1 MTTSPAPQENK
12 ETARFT
18 YQVGGSLPVEHAG
31 YVERQADIDLY
42 EHLKVGDYCF
52 VFNSRQ
58 MGKSSMRVR
67 AMQKLQQEG
76 MICAVIDPQTRGT
89 NLNEAQWYAG
99 TIKRLIS
106 DVGLA
111 EQVNFSQW
119 WKESDIQSLSS
130 VERFYEFVDQIL
142 LTKTTQ
148 KIVIFVEEVDNLL
161 SLSFDTDGFFGL
173 IRSLYEKRSEKPPYN
188 RLTFCFLGVATPYD
202 LIRGHYRSAFN
213 IGHAVEMSGFKL
225 QEAKPLLVG
234 LSDRVGEPE
243 AVLRAV
249 LHWSGGQPF
258 LTQKLL
264 KLVTEAAAA
273 EGESLPAEALVEHLA
288 RRKVIENWEAEDV
301 PPHLRTIRDRLLQ
314 SDERDRGRRLGL
326 VQRIQANGAIEADES
341 LDQLQ
346 LRLTGLVVKRDSR
359 LEYYNPIY
367 AAVFNGPWLQR
378 QLAELRPPIYAA
390 TLTAWRGADE
400 GAKASFLL
408 RGATL
413 EEAEAW
419 AAGKRLSDEDQSYLD
434 QSRVADRRA
443 RAQEQQQA
451 RFQARRKLILAG
463 LCLTSAS
470 ALALGFLYSNGRK
483 LADEKQQA
491 LGRERIEKSR
501 AEQNEREAKRS
512 ARTAEAALS
521 GERKQKSLAER
532 NAREANHSALEA
544 ERNAR
549 AAEAALAE
557 AQTAEQKERAAAERA
572 RQQSEIARHEKHRA
586 EQQANIARLRGQAA
600 LVMSKLQTADAAE
613 GMIRAIALFPSSQK
627 IAEVAMD
634 GQTALLSA
642 VEFSKET
649 NQLLGHQ
656 SYVVSVAFS
665 PDGRRIVSG
674 SRDGTLR
681 LWDAATGKPIARP
694 MVGHKNTVMSVAF
707 SPDGRHIVSGSID
720 KTLQLWDAATGK
732 PIGKPMVGHQG
743 TVMSV
748 AFSPDGRH
756 IVSGSID
763 KTLQLWDAATGKPS
777 GTPMVGHKDGV
788 SSVAFSPD
796 GRRILSGSD
805 DNTLR
810 FWDAAT
816 GQPIGEPLRTDFNFK
831 VKAVAFSPDGS
842 LIVSAMETLMLPL
855 ALWDGLTGKFKAWL
869 GPVHDVKSVAF
880 SPDGSMIVTGAG
892 DTNLQIWDVATQQPI
907 GAPLTGHIDN
917 VISVAFSPDGRR
929 IVSGSRDATLHL
941 WDAVTGKLI
950 GTPTERHKN
959 VVVSVAFS
967 PDGRRMISGSFD
979 NTLRLWDAATGKPIG
994 RPMEG
999 HKAIVL
1005 YVAFSLDGRRI
1016 VSGSVDNT
1024 LQLWDAATGKPIGR
1038 PMEGHK
1044 DIVRSVAFSPDGRRM
1059 ISGSFDN
1066 TLRLWDSAT
1075 GKPIGTPIVGHKDRV
1090 LSVTFSPDGRRI
1102 VSGSRDDTLRFWD
1115 AATGKPI
1122 GRPME
1127 GHRDS
1132 VMSVAF
1138 SRDGRRI
1145 LSGSADNTLRLWD
1158 AATGKPIGR
1167 PMVGHT
1173 DSVMSVAFSPD
1184 GRRIISG
1191 SDDNTLR
1198 LWDAATAKPIGG
1210 PMVGHTG
1217 SVWSVAFSPDGR
1229 RILSGSADNTLR
1241 LWDVDPA
1248 TWLVSACERIGRHR
1262 LLLEPQ
1268 AFSSDKE
1275 FQAVAAQARKV
1286 CNQLQMPSPH
1296 GTRPASPIW

>member
-12 ETARFT
+12 EPARFT

-532 NAREANHSALEA
+532 NAR
-544 ERNAR
+544 

-557 AQTAEQKERAAAERA
+557 AETAEQKERAAAERA

-586 EQQANIARLRGQAA
+586 EQQANIARLRGQSA
-600 LVMSKLQTADAAE
+600 LVMSKLQTADSAE
-613 GMIRAIALFPSSQK
+613 AMIRAIALFPRSQK
-627 IAEVAMD
+627 IAEVAME

-642 VEFSKET
+642 VELSKET

-665 PDGRRIVSG
+665 PDSRRIVSG

-694 MVGHKNTVMSVAF
+694 MVGHKDIVMSVAFSPDGRRIISGSADNTLRHWDAATGKLIGTPMVGHKNTVMSVAF
-707 SPDGRHIVSGSID
+707 SPDGRHIVSGSTD
-720 KTLQLWDAATGK
+720 KTLRLWDVATGK
-732 PIGKPMVGHQG
+732 P
-743 TVMSV
+743 
-748 AFSPDGRH
+748 D
-756 IVSGSID
+756 
-763 KTLQLWDAATGKPS
+763 

-805 DNTLR
+805 DSTLR

-816 GQPIGEPLRTDFNFK
+816 GQPIGEPLRNVFDVK
-831 VKAVAFSPDGS
+831 VKAVAFSPVGS
-842 LIVSAMETLMLPL
+842 LIVSAVESLKLPI
-855 ALWDGLTGKFKAWL
+855 ALWDGLTGKFKTWL
-869 GPVHDVKSVAF
+869 GPVHDVMSVAF

-892 DTNLQIWDVATQQPI
+892 DTNLQIWDVATLKPI
-907 GAPLTGHIDN
+907 GAPLTGHTGN
-917 VISVAFSPDGRR
+917 VNSVAFSPDGRR
-929 IVSGSRDATLHL
+929 IVSGSRDASLHL
-941 WDAVTGKLI
+941 WDTTTGKLI
-950 GTPTERHKN
+950 GTPMERHKN
-959 VVVSVAFS
+959 DVSSVAFS

-979 NTLRLWDAATGKPIG
+979 KTLRLWDAATGKPIG
-994 RPMEG
+994 KPMEG
-999 HKAIVL
+999 HKDSV
-1005 YVAFSLDGRRI
+1005 YSVAFSPDGRRI
-1016 VSGSVDNT
+1016 VSGSGDNT
-1024 LQLWDAATGKPIGR
+1024 LQLWDAATGQPIGR

-1044 DIVRSVAFSPDGRRM
+1044 GSVWSVAFSPDGRR
-1059 ISGSFDN
+1059 ILSGSADK
-1066 TLRLWDSAT
+1066 TLRLWDAAT
-1075 GKPIGTPIVGHKDRV
+1075 GKPIGTPIVGHKD
-1090 LSVTFSPDGRRI
+1090 SVYPVAFSRDGRRI
-1102 VSGSRDDTLRFWD
+1102 VSGSRDLTLRFWD

-1127 GHRDS
+1127 GHIDS
-1132 VMSVAF
+1132 VISVAF
-1138 SRDGRRI
+1138 SPDGRRI

-1167 PMVGHT
+1167 PMVGHKN
-1173 DSVMSVAFSPD
+1173 SVHSVAFSPD

-1191 SDDNTLR
+1191 SVDRTLQ
-1198 LWDAATAKPIGG
+1198 LWDAATGKPIGM
-1210 PMVGHTG
+1210 PMLAHTG

-1229 RILSGSADNTLR
+1229 HILSGSADSTLR

-1296 GTRPASPIW
+1296 ATRPAAPIW

>member
-1 MTTSPAPQENK
+1 MTTSPGPQENK
-12 ETARFT
+12 EPARFT

-67 AMQKLQQEG
+67 VMQKLQQEG

-111 EQVNFSQW
+111 EQVNFSKW

-142 LTKTTQ
+142 LAKTTQ
-148 KIVIFVEEVDNLL
+148 RIVIFVEEVDNLL

-225 QEAKPLLVG
+225 QEARPLLVG

-264 KLVTEAAAA
+264 KLVTEAAAV
-273 EGESLPAEALVEHLA
+273 EGETLPAEALVEQLA
-288 RRKVIENWEAEDV
+288 RHKVIENWEAEDV

-326 VQRIQANGAIEADES
+326 VERIQASGAIEADES

-419 AAGKRLSDEDQSYLD
+419 ATGKRLSDEDQSYLD
-434 QSRVADRRA
+434 QSRVADRRV

-451 RFQARRKLILAG
+451 RFQSRRKIILAS
-463 LCLTSAS
+463 LCLTTA
-470 ALALGFLYSNGRK
+470 AAVALGFMYSNVRK
-483 LADEKQQA
+483 LANEKQQA
-491 LGRERIEKSR
+491 LRRETMEKGR
-501 AEQNEREAKRS
+501 AEHNEREAKRS
-512 ARTAEAALS
+512 ARAAEAALS

-532 NAREANHSALEA
+532 NAR
-544 ERNAR
+544 

-557 AQTAEQKERAAAERA
+557 ALTAEQKERAAAEWA

-586 EQQANIARLRGQAA
+586 EQQTNIARLRGQAA

-720 KTLQLWDAATGK
+720 KTLRLWDAATGQ
-732 PIGKPMVGHQG
+732 PIGIPMVGHQG

-763 KTLQLWDAATGKPS
+763 KTLRLWDAATGKEN
-777 GTPMVGHKDGV
+777 GKPMVGHKDSV
-788 SSVAFSPD
+788 ISVAFSPD

-810 FWDAAT
+810 FWDAANS
-816 GQPIGEPLRTDFNFK
+816 QPIGEPLRNGFNFK

-842 LIVSAMETLMLPL
+842 LIVSAVEELKLPL
-855 ALWDGLTGKFKAWL
+855 ALWDGFTGKFKAWL

-880 SPDGSMIVTGAG
+880 SPDGSMIVTGSG

-907 GAPLTGHIDN
+907 GAPLTGHTDN
-917 VISVAFSPDGRR
+917 VNSVAFSPDGRR

-959 VVVSVAFS
+959 GVVSVAFS

-979 NTLRLWDAATGKPIG
+979 ETLRLWDVATGKPIG

-999 HKAIVL
+999 HKDSVIS
-1005 YVAFSLDGRRI
+1005 VAFSPDGRHI
-1016 VSGSVDNT
+1016 VSGSSDKT

-1044 DIVRSVAFSPDGRRM
+1044 DSVWSVAFSPDGRR
-1059 ISGSFDN
+1059 ILSGSVDK
-1066 TLRLWDSAT
+1066 TLRLWDAAT
-1075 GKPIGTPIVGHKDRV
+1075 GKSIGGPMVGHQDRV
-1090 LSVTFSPDGRRI
+1090 FSVAFSRDGRRI

-1115 AATGKPI
+1115 TATGKPI
-1122 GRPME
+1122 GRPMV
-1127 GHRDS
+1127 GHKDS
-1132 VMSVAF
+1132 VISVVF

-1173 DSVMSVAFSPD
+1173 DSVFSVAFSPD

-1191 SDDNTLR
+1191 SVDNTLR
-1198 LWDAATAKPIGG
+1198 LWDAATGKPIGR

-1229 RILSGSADNTLR
+1229 HILSGSADNTLR

-1286 CNQLQMPSPH
+1286 CDQLQMPSPH
-1296 GTRPASPIW
+1296 ATRPASANG

>member
-1 MTTSPAPQENK
+1 MTTSPGPQENK
-12 ETARFT
+12 EPARFT

-67 AMQKLQQEG
+67 VMQKLQQEG

-111 EQVNFSQW
+111 EQVNFSKW

-142 LTKTTQ
+142 LAKTTQ
-148 KIVIFVEEVDNLL
+148 RIVIFVEEVDNLL

-225 QEAKPLLVG
+225 QEARPLLVG

-264 KLVTEAAAA
+264 KLVTEAAAV
-273 EGESLPAEALVEHLA
+273 EGETLPAEALVEQLA
-288 RRKVIENWEAEDV
+288 RHKVIENWEAEDV

-326 VQRIQANGAIEADES
+326 VERIQASGAIEADES

-419 AAGKRLSDEDQSYLD
+419 ATGKRLSDEDQSYLD
-434 QSRVADRRA
+434 QSRVADRRV

-451 RFQARRKLILAG
+451 RFQSRRKIILAS
-463 LCLTSAS
+463 LCLTTA
-470 ALALGFLYSNGRK
+470 AAVALGFMYSNVRK
-483 LADEKQQA
+483 LANEKQQA
-491 LGRERIEKSR
+491 LRRETMEKGR
-501 AEQNEREAKRS
+501 AEHNEREAKRS
-512 ARTAEAALS
+512 ARAAEAALS

-532 NAREANHSALEA
+532 NAR
-544 ERNAR
+544 

-557 AQTAEQKERAAAERA
+557 ALTAEQKERAAAEWA

-586 EQQANIARLRGQAA
+586 EQQTNIARLRGQAA

-720 KTLQLWDAATGK
+720 KTLRLWDAATGQ

-763 KTLQLWDAATGKPS
+763 KTLRLWDAATGKEN
-777 GTPMVGHKDGV
+777 GKPMVGHKDSV
-788 SSVAFSPD
+788 ISVAFSPD

-810 FWDAAT
+810 FWDAANS
-816 GQPIGEPLRTDFNFK
+816 QPIGEPLRNGFNFK

-842 LIVSAMETLMLPL
+842 LIVSAVEELKLPL
-855 ALWDGLTGKFKAWL
+855 ALWDGFTGKFKAWL

-880 SPDGSMIVTGAG
+880 SPDGSMIVTGSG

-907 GAPLTGHIDN
+907 GAPLTGHTDN
-917 VISVAFSPDGRR
+917 VNSVAFSPDGRR

-959 VVVSVAFS
+959 GVVSVAFS

-979 NTLRLWDAATGKPIG
+979 ETLRLWDVATGKPIG

-999 HKAIVL
+999 HKDSVIS
-1005 YVAFSLDGRRI
+1005 VAFSPDGRHI
-1016 VSGSVDNT
+1016 VSGSSDKT

-1044 DIVRSVAFSPDGRRM
+1044 DSVWSVAFSPDGRR
-1059 ISGSFDN
+1059 ILSGSVDK
-1066 TLRLWDSAT
+1066 TLRLWDVAT
-1075 GKPIGTPIVGHKDRV
+1075 GKSIGGPMVGHQDRV
-1090 LSVTFSPDGRRI
+1090 FSVAFSRDGRRI

-1115 AATGKPI
+1115 TATGKPI
-1122 GRPME
+1122 GRPMV
-1127 GHRDS
+1127 GHKDS
-1132 VMSVAF
+1132 VISVVF

-1173 DSVMSVAFSPD
+1173 DSVFSVAFSPD

-1191 SDDNTLR
+1191 SVDNTLR
-1198 LWDAATAKPIGG
+1198 LWDAATGKPIGR

-1229 RILSGSADNTLR
+1229 HILSGSADNTLR

-1286 CNQLQMPSPH
+1286 CDQLQMPSPH
-1296 GTRPASPIW
+1296 ATRPASANG

>member
-1 MTTSPAPQENK
+1 MTTSLGPQENK
-12 ETARFT
+12 EPARFT

-67 AMQKLQQEG
+67 VMQKLQQEG
-76 MICAVIDPQTRGT
+76 LICAVIDPQTRGT

-111 EQVNFSQW
+111 EQVNFSKW

-142 LTKTTQ
+142 LAKTTQ
-148 KIVIFVEEVDNLL
+148 RIVIFVEEVDNLL

-225 QEAKPLLVG
+225 QEARPLLVG

-264 KLVTEAAAA
+264 KLVTEAAAV
-273 EGESLPAEALVEHLA
+273 EGETLPAEALVEQLA
-288 RRKVIENWEAEDV
+288 RHKVIENWEAEDV

-326 VQRIQANGAIEADES
+326 VERIQASGAIEADES

-419 AAGKRLSDEDQSYLD
+419 ATGKRLSDEDQSYLD
-434 QSRVADRRA
+434 QSRVADRRV

-451 RFQARRKLILAG
+451 RFQSRRKIILAS
-463 LCLTSAS
+463 LCLTTA
-470 ALALGFLYSNGRK
+470 AAVALGFMYSNVRK
-483 LADEKQQA
+483 LANEKQQA
-491 LGRERIEKSR
+491 LRRETMEKGR
-501 AEQNEREAKRS
+501 AEHNEREAKRS
-512 ARTAEAALS
+512 ARAAEAALS

-532 NAREANHSALEA
+532 NAR
-544 ERNAR
+544 

-557 AQTAEQKERAAAERA
+557 ALTAEQKERAAAEWA

-586 EQQANIARLRGQAA
+586 EQQTNIARLRGQAA

-720 KTLQLWDAATGK
+720 KTLRLWDAATGQ
-732 PIGKPMVGHQG
+732 PIGIPMVGHQG

-763 KTLQLWDAATGKPS
+763 KTLRLWDAATGKEN
-777 GTPMVGHKDGV
+777 GKPMVGHKDSV
-788 SSVAFSPD
+788 ISVAFSPD

-810 FWDAAT
+810 FWDAANS
-816 GQPIGEPLRTDFNFK
+816 QPIGEPLRNGFNFK

-842 LIVSAMETLMLPL
+842 LIVSAVEELKLPL
-855 ALWDGLTGKFKAWL
+855 ALWDGFTGKFKAWL

-880 SPDGSMIVTGAG
+880 SPDGSMIVTGSG

-907 GAPLTGHIDN
+907 GAPLTGHTDN
-917 VISVAFSPDGRR
+917 VNSVAFSPDGRR

-941 WDAVTGKLI
+941 WDAVTGKQI

-959 VVVSVAFS
+959 GVVSVAFS

-979 NTLRLWDAATGKPIG
+979 VTLRLWDAATGMPIG

-999 HKAIVL
+999 HKDSVIS
-1005 YVAFSLDGRRI
+1005 VAFSPDGRHI
-1016 VSGSVDNT
+1016 VSGSSDKT

-1044 DIVRSVAFSPDGRRM
+1044 DSVWSVAFSPDGRR
-1059 ISGSFDN
+1059 ILSGSVDK
-1066 TLRLWDSAT
+1066 TLRLWDAAT
-1075 GKPIGTPIVGHKDRV
+1075 GKSIGGPMVGHQDRV
-1090 LSVTFSPDGRRI
+1090 FSVAFSRDGRRI

-1115 AATGKPI
+1115 TATGKPI
-1122 GRPME
+1122 GRPMV
-1127 GHRDS
+1127 GHKDS
-1132 VMSVAF
+1132 VISVVF

-1173 DSVMSVAFSPD
+1173 DSVFSVAFSPD

-1191 SDDNTLR
+1191 SVDNTLR
-1198 LWDAATAKPIGG
+1198 LWDAATGKPIGR

-1229 RILSGSADNTLR
+1229 HILSGSADNTLR

-1286 CNQLQMPSPH
+1286 CDQLQMPSPH
-1296 GTRPASPIW
+1296 ATRPASANG

>member
-1 MTTSPAPQENK
+1 MTTSLGPQENK
-12 ETARFT
+12 EPARFT

-67 AMQKLQQEG
+67 VMQKLQQEG

-111 EQVNFSQW
+111 EQVNFSKW

-142 LTKTTQ
+142 LAKTTQ
-148 KIVIFVEEVDNLL
+148 RIVIFVEEVDNLL

-225 QEAKPLLVG
+225 QEARPLLVG

-264 KLVTEAAAA
+264 KLVTEAAAV
-273 EGESLPAEALVEHLA
+273 EGETLPAEALVEQLA
-288 RRKVIENWEAEDV
+288 RHKVIENWEAEDV

-326 VQRIQANGAIEADES
+326 VERIQASGAIEADES

-419 AAGKRLSDEDQSYLD
+419 ATGKRLSDEDQSYLD

-451 RFQARRKLILAG
+451 RFQSRRKIILAS
-463 LCLTSAS
+463 LCLTTA
-470 ALALGFLYSNGRK
+470 AAVALGFMFSNVLK
-483 LADEKQQA
+483 LANEKQQA
-491 LGRERIEKSR
+491 LRRETMEKGR
-501 AEQNEREAKRS
+501 AEHNEREAKRS
-512 ARTAEAALS
+512 AHAAEAALS

-532 NAREANHSALEA
+532 NAREAK
-544 ERNAR
+544 RNAH

-557 AQTAEQKERAAAERA
+557 SLTAEQKERAAAEWA

-586 EQQANIARLRGQAA
+586 EQQTNIARLRGQAA

-613 GMIRAIALFPSSQK
+613 GMIRAIALFPGSQK

-665 PDGRRIVSG
+665 PEGRRIVSG

-763 KTLQLWDAATGKPS
+763 KTLRLWDAATGKEN
-777 GTPMVGHKDGV
+777 GTPMVGHKDSV
-788 SSVAFSPD
+788 ISVAFSPD

-816 GQPIGEPLRTDFNFK
+816 SQPIGEPLRNGFNFK

-842 LIVSAMETLMLPL
+842 LIVSAVEELKLPL
-855 ALWDGLTGKFKAWL
+855 ALWDGFTGKFKAWL

-880 SPDGSMIVTGAG
+880 SPDGSMIVTGSG
-892 DTNLQIWDVATQQPI
+892 DTNLQIWDVATQKPI
-907 GAPLTGHIDN
+907 GAPLTGHTDN
-917 VISVAFSPDGRR
+917 VNSVAFSPDGRR

-959 VVVSVAFS
+959 GVVSVAFS

-979 NTLRLWDAATGKPIG
+979 ETLRLWDAATGKPIG

-999 HKAIVL
+999 HKDSVIS
-1005 YVAFSLDGRRI
+1005 VAFSPDGRHI
-1016 VSGSVDNT
+1016 VSGSSDKT

-1038 PMEGHK
+1038 PMEGHQ
-1044 DIVRSVAFSPDGRRM
+1044 DGVWSVAFSPDGRR
-1059 ISGSFDN
+1059 ILSGSVDK
-1066 TLRLWDSAT
+1066 TLRLWDAAT
-1075 GKPIGTPIVGHKDRV
+1075 GKSIGGPMVGHQDRV
-1090 LSVTFSPDGRRI
+1090 FSVAFSRDGRRI

-1115 AATGKPI
+1115 TATGKPI
-1122 GRPME
+1122 GRPMV
-1127 GHRDS
+1127 GHKDS
-1132 VMSVAF
+1132 VISVVF
-1138 SRDGRRI
+1138 SPDGRRI

-1173 DSVMSVAFSPD
+1173 DSVFSVAFSPD

-1191 SDDNTLR
+1191 SVDNTLR
-1198 LWDAATAKPIGG
+1198 LWDAATGKPIGR

-1229 RILSGSADNTLR
+1229 HTLSGSADNTLR

-1286 CNQLQMPSPH
+1286 CDQLQMPSPH
-1296 GTRPASPIW
+1296 ATRPASANG